1 LEASAYD
8 GLKCNP
14 GAKCLRTNKYKG
26 KKYPSD
32 NNAYHRSLL
41 KPSDTP
47 SSCELQRPISIR
59 YSAAFTMAA
68 SISEKKNME
77 ALNAQWD
84 SDGMAE
90 KYARAEAVTKP
101 YADIMMQKAGVSAF
115 TGDEQIL
122 DVATGT
128 GAVLAALYEAV
139 FQEKR
144 DALKVIAGDIS
155 DSMLAY
161 VEKRKAR
168 EGWTG
173 VETRKIDGVVSI
185 SPVSP
190 KFVVP

>member
-1 LEASAYD
+1 
-8 GLKCNP
+8 
-14 GAKCLRTNKYKG
+14 
-26 KKYPSD
+26 
-32 NNAYHRSLL
+32 
-41 KPSDTP
+41 
-47 SSCELQRPISIR
+47 
-59 YSAAFTMAA
+59 MAA
-68 SISEKKNME
+68 STGEKKNME

-115 TGDEQIL
+115 TGDEHIL

-139 FQEKR
+139 SQEKR
-144 DALKVIAGDIS
+144 AALKVLAADIS

-161 VEKRKAR
+161 VGQRKAR

-173 VETRKIDGVVSI
+173 VETQKIDGVVSVF
-185 SPVSP
+185 SVSR
-190 KFVVP
+190 KFLV

>member
-1 LEASAYD
+1 
-8 GLKCNP
+8 
-14 GAKCLRTNKYKG
+14 
-26 KKYPSD
+26 
-32 NNAYHRSLL
+32 
-41 KPSDTP
+41 
-47 SSCELQRPISIR
+47 
-59 YSAAFTMAA
+59 MAA

-185 SPVSP
+185 SPMSP